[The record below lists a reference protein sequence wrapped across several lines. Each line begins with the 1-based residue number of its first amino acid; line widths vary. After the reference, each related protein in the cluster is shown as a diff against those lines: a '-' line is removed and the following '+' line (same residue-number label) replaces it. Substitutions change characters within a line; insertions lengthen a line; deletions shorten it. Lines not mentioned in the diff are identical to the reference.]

1 MLLSQ
6 NKVIMNDA
14 ALFGAP
20 NTNYSIETRIE
31 YNVVM
36 EIPDGEGSTNAY
48 ISSYIM
54 MDDSHRTT

>member
-1 MLLSQ
+1 
-6 NKVIMNDA
+6 MNDA